1 MQKSLR
7 CKDSRLGF
15 GILILF
21 GITLARESAAEQVEA
36 GHGFWVGFSGIFC
49 VPLSLRV
56 KQGAVAALGVFVALA
71 VPYANKTAGTG
82 QPLAEAANAGE

>member
-21 GITLARESAAEQVEA
+21 GISLVILN
-36 GHGFWVGFSGIFC
+36 FGITRPF
-49 VPLSLRV
+49 L
-56 KQGAVAALGVFVALA
+56 
-71 VPYANKTAGTG
+71 
-82 QPLAEAANAGE
+82 